1 LYRANRPTRISAFNK
16 GLLEDNDMTQKLI
29 RIGVGVAG
37 VASIVATIALYFRL
51 PIVADIWPWT
61 GVYATLSPLS
71 FYFLSSVA
79 AAIGAPVLWIAISD
93 RLHAAAPGA
102 IDLLVSFL
110 PITVFMF
117 QGYAAEPSNSRLLQ
131 SAVLAGVVAIA
142 NLAIFLLGRKM
153 PDPDGRPLPALVR
166 YSFLFFIAA
175 LIIAGGQMVLKV
187 PNILPWDISVEAS
200 VVYGWIFLGA
210 SVYFAFAVVRSTWAN
225 AAGQLLGFLA
235 YDVVLI
241 LPFIRHFSAARPE
254 QLPSLIVYTIV
265 VVYSGLLAIYYLFIN
280 RETRLIAGAAA

>member
-1 LYRANRPTRISAFNK
+1 MTR
-16 GLLEDNDMTQKLI
+16 KLI
-29 RIGVGVAG
+29 RIGIGIAG
-37 VASIVATIALYFRL
+37 ILTILGAIAFYFRWPL
-51 PIVADIWPWT
+51 VADIWPWT
-61 GVYATLSPLS
+61 GVYATLSQIS
-71 FYFLSSVA
+71 FYFLSSIA
-79 AAIGAPVLWIAISD
+79 AAIGAPVLWIAISGK
-93 RLHAAAPGA
+93 LHAAAPGA
-102 IDLLVSFL
+102 IDLLVSF
-110 PITVFMF
+110 IAIAVFMF

-166 YSFLFFIAA
+166 YSFFVFIAA
-175 LIIAGGQMVLKV
+175 LIIAGGQMVLRV

-200 VVYGWIFLGA
+200 VVYGWLFLGA
-210 SVYFAFAVVRSTWAN
+210 SVYFAFAVVRSTWGN

-241 LPFIRHFSAARPE
+241 LPFIRHFSAVRPE
-254 QLPSLIVYTIV
+254 QMGSLVVYTIV

-280 RETRLIAGAAA
+280 RETRLIAGAAAK

>member
-1 LYRANRPTRISAFNK
+1 
-16 GLLEDNDMTQKLI
+16 MTHKWI
-29 RIGVGVAG
+29 RIGVGIAG
-37 VASIVATIALYFRL
+37 VASIVATIALYFRW

-71 FYFLSSVA
+71 FYFLSSIA
-79 AAIGAPVLWIAISD
+79 AAVGAPVLWIAISG

-131 SAVLAGVVAIA
+131 SAVLVGVAAIA

-153 PDPDGRPLPALVR
+153 PDPDARPLPALVR

-200 VVYGWIFLGA
+200 VVYGWLFLGA

-241 LPFIRHFSAARPE
+241 LPFIRHFSAVRPE
-254 QLPSLIVYTIV
+254 QLPSLIAYTIV

-280 RETRLIAGAAA
+280 RATRIIGGASAK